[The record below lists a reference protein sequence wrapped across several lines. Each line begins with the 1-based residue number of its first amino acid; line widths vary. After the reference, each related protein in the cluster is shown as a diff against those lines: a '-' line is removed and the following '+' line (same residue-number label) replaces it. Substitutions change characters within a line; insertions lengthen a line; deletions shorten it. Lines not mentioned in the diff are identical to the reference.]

1 MKIYLKLIFEEKQEY
16 VFNGF
21 VNNSK
26 VEDFD
31 SAISELSENSVVLTT
46 PGHETINMRENIK
59 EGLSYPFNEFYFSIK
74 IKNISNDKLWQV
86 SSGVHDVEK
95 SNNFKLELEGSK
107 IYFSGELIIKCNI
120 KDACYSDLLSD
131 QSRLFIEECSVKKI
145 NSNSYNDYKT
155 FRFTYTGD
163 WNRDKE
169 IKKDIIENPN
179 KSSRKIIIEH
189 AKSLKKSWL

>member
-46 PGHETINMRENIK
+46 PGHETIDMRQNIK
-59 EGLSYPFNEFYFSIK
+59 EGLSYPFNEFYFSIA
-74 IKNISNDKLWQV
+74 IKNISNDKLWHV

-95 SNNFKLELEGSK
+95 SNNFKLELESSK

-131 QSRLFIEECSVKKI
+131 QSRLYIDECSVKKT
-145 NSNSYNDYKT
+145 NSNAYNEYKSV
-155 FRFTYTGD
+155 RFTYTGD

>member
-1 MKIYLKLIFEEKQEY
+1 MKIYLKLNFEEKQEY
-16 VFNGF
+16 VFSGF

-26 VEDFD
+26 VEDLD
-31 SAISELSENSVVLTT
+31 STISELSEISNVLTT
-46 PGHETINMRENIK
+46 PGYETVNMRQHLK
-59 EGLSYPFNEFYFSIK
+59 DGLSYPFSEFYFKIG
-74 IKNISNDKLWQV
+74 IKNTTSDMLWQV
-86 SSGVHDVEK
+86 SSGAHDVEK
-95 SNNFKLELEGSK
+95 SNNFKLELGGSK

-120 KDACYSDLLSD
+120 KDACYRDLLSD
-131 QSRLFIEECSVKKI
+131 QSRLFIDECSVKKI